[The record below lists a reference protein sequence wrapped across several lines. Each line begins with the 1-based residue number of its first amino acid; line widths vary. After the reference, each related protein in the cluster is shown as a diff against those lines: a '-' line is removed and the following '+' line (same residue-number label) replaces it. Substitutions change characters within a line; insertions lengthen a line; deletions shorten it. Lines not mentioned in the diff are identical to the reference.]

1 MPPGGCGPL
10 PLAYPLVEDLDGMA
24 VITLGKTPE
33 DGSSDTGTRLDMD
46 ECNGFAA
53 DAARRKAIRAGVM
66 VTIGQPSRTQ
76 DAEVN
81 VIDV

>member
-1 MPPGGCGPL
+1 
-10 PLAYPLVEDLDGMA
+10 MA
-24 VITLGKTPE
+24 VMALGKTPE
-33 DGSSDTGTRLDMD
+33 DGSSDTIKRLDMD

-53 DAARRKAIRAGVM
+53 DAPRRKAIRAGVM
-66 VTIGQPSRTQ
+66 VTIGQPSMTQ